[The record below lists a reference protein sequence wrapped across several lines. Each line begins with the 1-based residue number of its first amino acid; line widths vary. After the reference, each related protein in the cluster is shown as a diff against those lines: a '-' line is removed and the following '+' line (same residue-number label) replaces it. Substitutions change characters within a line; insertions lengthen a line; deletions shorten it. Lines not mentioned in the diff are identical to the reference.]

1 ELFPTEIRASA
12 FGIATAISRIGAAI
26 GTFALPWVLQHGGTQ
41 ITMLLAAGITLL
53 GLIICIFWAPET
65 KGKTL
70 AQCGQLDDTEA
81 RHQD

>member
-26 GTFALPWVLQHGGTQ
+26 GTFALPWVLQQGGIQT
-41 ITMLLAAGITLL
+41 TMLLATGITVL
-53 GLIICIFWAPET
+53 GLVICILWAPET

-70 AQCGQLDDTEA
+70 AECSRLDHSIT
-81 RHQD
+81 RKK